1 MTLCLLTDRS
11 NFSSFLLHQVDEF
24 VKWVPEDSLDIYEMS
39 AIKDNRRRAEYLQV
53 NDDEYSG
60 SFDKYRMCVVV
71 FF

>member
-11 NFSSFLLHQVDEF
+11 NFSSFLLYQVDEF

-53 NDDEYSG
+53 NDDECSG
-60 SFDKYRMCVVV
+60 LD
-71 FF
+71 